1 MAGLE
6 AAELD
11 QVEGQVVNPNGFAHV
26 KHVEF
31 PPAAHVAGFQHQ
43 TDGFRNG
50 HKEPRD
56 FLVGDGDG
64 ASLRNLF
71 LEEGNNAA
79 VAAQHVAKTRGH
91 KTCNVLGVAVF
102 GLDHVFGHPFGGAH
116 HVGGVHGF
124 VGRDHHKGLAAV
136 FPRQTRHHSR
146 SQAVG
151 LDGFHGMV
159 FHQGHVLVRG
169 GVEHHLG
176 VVGAKEGG
184 HAGFVG
190 HAADDGQEVPGAVVY
205 FQVQLVEGGFG
216 LVQRNQAQG
225 VLAQD
230 LAHQLGP
237 DGAGGAG
244 DQHGFALDEA
254 GEAVVAEVD
263 GLPAEEVFHADV
275 ADLGGGKLPV
285 HPLPNGGHAL
295 HFQPNGQGLLGEGL
309 DASSANAFGCQHHA
323 LHVVALHK
331 IVGKRKVG
339 LQNGQAVDGFADFV
353 GVVVDVGH
361 GKALQA
367 DVGVNGGL
375 GTSAHAA
382 RSKDQNAQPF
392 AGFGAGDEVLEQ
404 AANEQPQ
411 TYAER

>member
-1 MAGLE
+1 M
-6 AAELD
+6 
-11 QVEGQVVNPNGFAHV
+11 
-26 KHVEF
+26 
-31 PPAAHVAGFQHQ
+31 
-43 TDGFRNG
+43 
-50 HKEPRD
+50 
-56 FLVGDGDG
+56 
-64 ASLRNLF
+64 
-71 LEEGNNAA
+71 
-79 VAAQHVAKTRGH
+79 
-91 KTCNVLGVAVF
+91 
-102 GLDHVFGHPFGGAH
+102 
-116 HVGGVHGF
+116 
-124 VGRDHHKGLAAV
+124 
-136 FPRQTRHHSR
+136 
-146 SQAVG
+146 
-151 LDGFHGMV
+151 
-159 FHQGHVLVRG
+159 
-169 GVEHHLG
+169 
-176 VVGAKEGG
+176 
-184 HAGFVG
+184 
-190 HAADDGQEVPGAVVY
+190 
-205 FQVQLVEGGFG
+205 
-216 LVQRNQAQG
+216 
-225 VLAQD
+225 AQD

-275 ADLGGGKLPV
+275 ADLGGSKLPV

-323 LHVVALHK
+323 LHVVAPHK
-331 IVGKRKVG
+331 IVGKRKAG

-411 TYAER
+411 TYAERQENNGNDHGARQGKLKFGPEKYKGQRPNAGNQSKAQERGLEQPKKIFRAAVAHDPYVGLKEQEAYPKGRYREQVPRHKGVYGQGRIGKLVPDPLGKQVGQRYG